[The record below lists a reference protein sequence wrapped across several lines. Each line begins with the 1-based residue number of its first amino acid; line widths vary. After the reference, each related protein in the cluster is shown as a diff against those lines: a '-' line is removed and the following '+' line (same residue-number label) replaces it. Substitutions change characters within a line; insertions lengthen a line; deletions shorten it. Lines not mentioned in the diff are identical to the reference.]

1 MVASL
6 NLSTEFMLQNR
17 FIGRSH
23 SWGKQRTKLANI
35 AATSSLPP
43 SPPAGHIWQLPGLP
57 DEQDLGPDGGGEL
70 ELWLWSS
77 PIPKHLHQHLPLH
90 PMDQETYRR
99 HEVCQYGCPFLLEP
113 IHPHWLHSAG
123 FLGLPVALVSRV
135 SATVI
140 PRGYPSLLSTGP
152 SEVDTRG

>member
-1 MVASL
+1 
-6 NLSTEFMLQNR
+6 MLQNR

-23 SWGKQRTKLANI
+23 SWGQPRPKLANT

-43 SPPAGHIWQLPGLP
+43 SPPAGHIWQLSDLP
-57 DEQDLGPDGGGEL
+57 DEQDLDPDGGGEL

-77 PIPKHLHQHLPLH
+77 PIPESLHQHLPLH
-90 PMDQETYRR
+90 PMDQETDRL
-99 HEVCQYGCPFLLEP
+99 HEVCQYGYLFLPEP
-113 IHPHWLHSAG
+113 IHPHWLHFAG
-123 FLGLPVALVSRV
+123 FLGLPMALVSRV

-140 PRGYPSLLSTGP
+140 PRKYLSLLSTRP